1 MPKLTFHHPLPTDE
15 EFHQLLR
22 QAAHQTSPLEDLLD
36 LAYELYQ
43 YEQQYQL
50 SSSQFYQQYQA
61 GLLADEL
68 QHCVEW
74 AAAYT
79 AFLETKRLLEVTLMR
94 AALQITFTEASH
106 GIV

>member
-1 MPKLTFHHPLPTDE
+1 MPKLTFHHQLPTAE
-15 EFHQLLR
+15 EFQQRLG
-22 QAAHQTSPLEDLLD
+22 QAIHQTSPLEDLLD

-74 AAAYT
+74 ATAYT
-79 AFLETKRLLEVTLMR
+79 TFLETKRLLEVALMR
-94 AALQITFTEASH
+94 AALQITFTEASY
-106 GIV
+106 GTI